1 MCGIVGY
8 SGGNE
13 ALNFLL
19 SGLSRLEYRGYDSA
33 GVAVQGRD
41 GLEIRRKSGRLSE
54 LARSLS
60 AGLPGKTG
68 IGHTRWATHG
78 APTEPNA
85 HPHCDCSGSIA
96 LVHNGIIE
104 NHYELHSS
112 LAARGHKFTSETDTE
127 VLAHLV
133 EEEMSAGASCLA
145 DGLKMAL
152 KKVRGTWA
160 IAAVRKEE
168 PGVLVAASSGSPLL
182 VGVSPDARFIAS
194 DVTALLEHTREVIY
208 LGDGET
214 AELTASSHRLWSA
227 DGKAL
232 DRPAT
237 TTTLSLESAEKG
249 GFETFMLKEM
259 NEQPRVIR
267 DCALGMVS
275 ADRSGVVPADP
286 ELNSLDLQKTER
298 VYMVACGSA
307 FHAALYGKYAVER
320 FTGLQAEADVSS
332 EFRYRDPKL
341 GPRTLVIV
349 VSQSGETA
357 DTIAS
362 LRMAR
367 KAGSPVVAV
376 CNVVGSTICREADA
390 RVMASAG
397 PEIAVAS
404 TKAYLAQLGAMFL
417 LALHLGRAGRTVDQ
431 ATSRKMIESYDALPG
446 MISGIL
452 SRDGAMKEL
461 GGKYCNAPAALYL
474 GRHFNYPTAL
484 EGALKNKEISYMH
497 SDGFPAGEMKHGP
510 IALINEQLPVICICP
525 AGRSR
530 EKMLSNIQEVR
541 ARKGRIITLATEGD
555 TEAASLSEDIFF
567 LPAVPDELSPFL
579 AVIPLQMFAYHV
591 ARALGRDIDKP
602 RNLAKSVTVE

>member
-1 MCGIVGY
+1 MCGIIGY
-8 SGGNE
+8 SGGRD
-13 ALNFLL
+13 ALPILL

-33 GVAVQGRD
+33 GVAIQGNA
-41 GLEIRRKSGRLSE
+41 GLQIRRKSGRLSE
-54 LARSLS
+54 LAKSVS
-60 AGLPGKTG
+60 SGIPGKTG

-78 APTEPNA
+78 APTGTNA
-85 HPHCDCSGSIA
+85 HPHSDCSGTVA

-104 NHYELHSS
+104 NHFELHSY

-127 VLAHLV
+127 VLAHLI
-133 EEEMSAGASCLA
+133 EDELA
-145 DGLKMAL
+145 DNSPSLASAL
-152 KKVRGTWA
+152 KCALEKVRGTWA
-160 IAAVRKEE
+160 IAAVRMQE

-182 VGVSPDARFIAS
+182 LGICPNGRFIAS
-194 DVTALLEHTREVIY
+194 DVTALLEHTREIIY

-214 AELTASSHRLWSA
+214 AELTATSHKIWA
-227 DGKAL
+227 DDGSLA
-232 DRPAT
+232 DRAPV
-237 TTTLSLESAEKG
+237 TTTLSLERAEKG

-259 NEQPRVIR
+259 AEQPRVLR
-267 DCALGMVS
+267 DCGLGMIS
-275 ADRSGVVPADP
+275 PDRSEVIPVDP
-286 ELNSLDLQKTER
+286 ELASLNLSATER

-307 FHAALYGKYAVER
+307 FHAALYGKYAIER

-341 GPRTLVIV
+341 GPRTLVIL

-357 DTIAS
+357 DTIAC
-362 LRMAR
+362 LRMAH

-417 LALHLGRAGRTVDQ
+417 LALHLGRASRTVDRD
-431 ATSRKMIESYDALPG
+431 TSRMMLAAYDTLPD
-446 MISGIL
+446 MVASIL
-452 SRDGAMKEL
+452 SRDARMREL
-461 GGKYCNAPAALYL
+461 GEKYCNATAALYL
-474 GRHFNYPTAL
+474 GRHYNYPTAL

-510 IALINEQLPVICICP
+510 IALINDQLPVICLCL

-555 TEAASLSEDIFF
+555 TEAASLSEDIFYV
-567 LPAVPDELSPFL
+567 PYVPDELSPFL
-579 AVIPLQMFAYHV
+579 SVIPLQMFAYHV
-591 ARALGRDIDKP
+591 ARSLGRDIDKP